1 MKCIQVLD
9 YAPSF
14 GGGIADH
21 LRALGEALQARGD
34 SLVVALPELRDWS
47 RSLSEAASVVALPE
61 IRRPLR
67 SGFHGRLAALQR
79 ETGADLVHLQFSFA
93 LALALAT
100 SPRGWPTP
108 VVYHWQNPPKGLLG
122 RNGPGNGRGHPPENR
137 RTTLPLPGPGSSVG
151 QAWTRPWS
159 GVAAR
164 LADRRVITHHLT
176 VSGAIRDLLVD
187 AGWTSADRVTV
198 LPNAIGRFDP
208 PRPKTTRAP
217 GSLRLGCVANF
228 RPQKDHATL
237 LRAFAVVS
245 AAMAGSHL
253 VLVGDGPGRREME
266 KLAAELRLSG
276 RVTFAGTVPNAE
288 LDFDAFDLFVL
299 ATHYEGHPLTVL
311 EAMAHGLPV
320 VASAVGGMSEFV
332 RHEVDGLLVP
342 PADPAALASAIL
354 RLGGDDSARRA
365 LGASG
370 RERVDREFSLQA
382 WVHSLLGVYERILR
396 RPD

>member
-1 MKCIQVLD
+1 VKCIQVLD

-159 GVAAR
+159 
-164 LADRRVITHHLT
+164 
-176 VSGAIRDLLVD
+176 
-187 AGWTSADRVTV
+187 V